1 MDQKS
6 YLKIKRRRRPANI
19 NGLGDS
25 QQQSLVFG
33 LWSLCVC
40 VCVCVCVCCVFSGFF
55 GDVNQANQTVKTGW
69 RVDYT
74 QDQEILNVFELT
86 KRFVLIF
93 YN

>member
-33 LWSLCVC
+33 L
-40 VCVCVCVCCVFSGFF
+40 CVCVCVCCVFSGFF
-55 GDVNQANQTVKTGW
+55 GDVNQANQTAKTGW
-69 RVDYT
+69 RVDYSAGSR
-74 QDQEILNVFELT
+74 DIECF
-86 KRFVLIF
+86 RAD
-93 YN
+93 

>member
-6 YLKIKRRRRPANI
+6 YLKIKRRHRPANI
-19 NGLGDS
+19 NGLGDF

-33 LWSLCVC
+33 LAVC
-40 VCVCVCVCCVFSGFF
+40 VCVLCVFSGFF
-55 GDVNQANQTVKTGW
+55 GDVNQANQTAKTGW